1 MTAPQLFAQIQGQG
15 TVSADNLNTYTQWC
29 VNITQLRAFI
39 GLTGMMVFV
48 EGSSSPGDGG
58 QGLFYWNATSIGP
71 DNGTTIIVPQP
82 GVAGAWVMLIGG
94 FNIGPGVVGSSRNVV
109 MSVSAASATATL
121 TADEIIVESILG
133 GLAYKIGSFS
143 ETINLATVGA
153 NGMDT
158 GTAPTSGYVALYAI
172 YNPSSGATALLGV
185 NATSSVAPSI
195 YGGVNAPAGYT
206 ASALVSV
213 WTTNS
218 SKQFITGYQTG
229 RMISR
234 NAVTVLSTTTPQASI
249 TALSISSA
257 VPMNANSING
267 FLNVANNTS
276 GDSAQLNMYP
286 TIVNF
291 GAISSFVAI
300 SAGASINIPFSLLQI
315 STPQELFYSSSVS
328 AGTGTFAI
336 AISSYSF

>member
-15 TVSADNLNTYTQWC
+15 TVSADNLNTYIQWC

-48 EGSSSPGDGG
+48 EGNSSPGDGG
-58 QGLFYWNATSIGP
+58 QGLYYWNATSIGP

-185 NATSSVAPSI
+185 NATSSVAPSV

-213 WTTNS
+213 WATNS
-218 SKQFITGYQTG
+218 SKQFILGYQSG

-234 NAVTVLSTTTPQASI
+234 AEVTVLNTNSTQASI
-249 TALSISSA
+249 IALSISSFA
-257 VPMNANSING
+257 PPNAIIVNG
-267 FLNVANNTS
+267 YGIVSNDTS
-276 GDSAQLNMYP
+276 SESTQLILYP
-286 TIVNF
+286 TINSF
-291 GAISSFVAI
+291 GPIIMRTDLDANSFIAW
-300 SAGASINIPFSLLQI
+300 PFNNLQI
-315 STPQELFYSSSVS
+315 STPSEIFYSSST
-328 AGTGTFAI
+328 TGGIPLFTLNLT
-336 AISSYSF
+336 SYSF